1 MGVTSKQVV
10 KFIRKGDKGDKG
22 EQGAVL
28 RGPQAW
34 SDCATGYAF
43 QAGGAGGGKEGHEP
57 GCARGAAEGSEEGLP
72 GGEAFGVQEGAGR

>member
-1 MGVTSKQVV
+1 MGVSRTQVV
-10 KFIRKGDKGDKG
+10 KFIRKGDTGDKG

-43 QAGGAGGGKEGHEP
+43 QAGSEGEKWQKVIMYRKLLQLQKEPHQDRQQFRKHYRE
-57 GCARGAAEGSEEGLP
+57 
-72 GGEAFGVQEGAGR
+72 